1 MSGLQERKPPNDV
14 PTTIEGAI
22 DHLIAQLPLK
32 DKTRIAKMNRF
43 DLSSIH
49 RTMAPH
55 IRDEFG
61 LLKGNRGAAGI
72 LQKIERTRYD
82 PYGCC
87 ACDDHRLIVGQ
98 AAANLLHESSKMKF

>member
-14 PTTIEGAI
+14 PTNIEGAI

-43 DLSSIH
+43 DLSPLH
-49 RTMAPH
+49 RTMAPS

-61 LLKGNRGAAGI
+61 LLKGNRG
-72 LQKIERTRYD
+72 LLESCRK
-82 PYGCC
+82 
-87 ACDDHRLIVGQ
+87 LNGQ
-98 AAANLLHESSKMKF
+98 DMIHMDAVPAMIIDLLWANLRRTYSVRVVK